1 MGLKMVL
8 IFFFQ
13 ISALKEIQISDEE
26 TQLAVKGWSDKVW
39 KAEKK
44 AKKADVVLPIKVRLS
59 LIIHSFIHS

>member
-1 MGLKMVL
+1 M

-44 AKKADVVLPIKVRLS
+44 AKKADVVLPIKVHL
-59 LIIHSFIHS
+59 SFI

>member
-1 MGLKMVL
+1 L
-8 IFFFQ
+8 ISFFQ

-59 LIIHSFIHS
+59 FIIRSFIHS